1 MSLIVHIDRIH
12 HIDLT
17 TQVGKTIYVG
27 INMHLELDENS
38 YCLEAVQK
46 SAYRFI
52 DKLTI
57 LISTRDDTI
66 NCDIEMNDGSEINQ
80 KILNAFKR
88 ELLDQQLRL
97 SIKKETEPQ
106 RNLILAYAFSKT
118 GLQE

>member
-1 MSLIVHIDRIH
+1 MSLIV

-66 NCDIEMNDGSEINQ
+66 ICDIEMNDGSEINQ

-97 SIKKETEPQ
+97 TIKKETEHQ

>member
-1 MSLIVHIDRIH
+1 
-12 HIDLT
+12 
-17 TQVGKTIYVG
+17 
-27 INMHLELDENS
+27 MHLELDEKS

-57 LISTRDDTI
+57 LISVLDSKVH
-66 NCDIEMNDGSEINQ
+66 CEIEMNDGKEIDTKLINE
-80 KILNAFKR
+80 FKR
-88 ELLDQQLRL
+88 ELLDQQLRI

>member
-1 MSLIVHIDRIH
+1 
-12 HIDLT
+12 
-17 TQVGKTIYVG
+17 
-27 INMHLELDENS
+27 MHLELDEKS
-38 YCLEAVQK
+38 YSLEAVQK

-66 NCDIEMNDGSEINQ
+66 NCDLEMNYGGEIDL